1 METEISSIASLFG
14 TGSTKNLLHTVK
26 DDKVQDDFSTFM
38 NLNAFDQNTTGVYRT
53 GNGLEAAD
61 AGKDTAAYDKYQYK
75 NNTVIKDAKDISPE
89 KLEKVK
95 TELEGFEEE
104 VKSVLEEELSVTEEQ
119 IANAMTALGMNVADL
134 LDAKN
139 LAALVTELT
148 GCEDTMQLLMT
159 DSFQNIL
166 NGVEEVSEAL
176 LDELGMSKEELLA
189 VCDELIAQADVAG
202 KTLEKPDDAQSGQ
215 IVEIMTEAEPEAE
228 KNVLTTESVQIAD
241 EMAANTQENQAKA
254 MSEAKPEMN
263 AEQEADRVD
272 LQVESKSSE
281 ESGES
286 MEADADTETGA
297 DVKEETDDL
306 FEKSDSG
313 KMTERTVEGNNGIVT
328 AQSAERTSYTGVQQ
342 TTQSYVD
349 TFDVIEQISEYTKVL
364 VSGDTTSFEMQL
376 SPENLGKIYIHI
388 SEKAGNIT
396 AQITATNESV
406 REALQAQVADLK
418 VNLNQQGI
426 KVEAVEVTVESHEFE
441 QNLEENAS
449 REQHKAEQE
458 EERRASS
465 GRRNINL
472 NDLDSLSGV
481 MSEEESLV
489 AKIMQENGNQMDVTV

>member
-1 METEISSIASLFG
+1 
-14 TGSTKNLLHTVK
+14 
-26 DDKVQDDFSTFM
+26 
-38 NLNAFDQNTTGVYRT
+38 
-53 GNGLEAAD
+53 
-61 AGKDTAAYDKYQYK
+61 
-75 NNTVIKDAKDISPE
+75 
-89 KLEKVK
+89 
-95 TELEGFEEE
+95 
-104 VKSVLEEELSVTEEQ
+104 
-119 IANAMTALGMNVADL
+119 
-134 LDAKN
+134 
-139 LAALVTELT
+139 
-148 GCEDTMQLLMT
+148 
-159 DSFQNIL
+159 
-166 NGVEEVSEAL
+166 
-176 LDELGMSKEELLA
+176 
-189 VCDELIAQADVAG
+189 
-202 KTLEKPDDAQSGQ
+202 
-215 IVEIMTEAEPEAE
+215 
-228 KNVLTTESVQIAD
+228 
-241 EMAANTQENQAKA
+241 

-263 AEQEADRVD
+263 VKQEADRVD

-306 FEKSDSG
+306 FEKSDGG

-328 AQSAERTSYTGVQQ
+328 AQSAERTSNTGVQQ
-342 TTQSYVD
+342 TTQSYAD

-376 SPENLGKIYIHI
+376 NPENLGKIYIHI